1 MNAKQF
7 AWLYLVENGVPF
19 QKPSYY
25 GGFELVSEI
34 PNHKYDRYDYMRQS
48 KIVAI
53 AKDLIKNHGVNWDK
67 TDAPVQTT
75 YYEFAGTECDSRSTE
90 YLEGTLILNNG
101 QDIFWCGENIQV
113 TNVFEQMANA
123 SLAPAKFKEIFGE

>member
-34 PNHKYDRYDYMRQS
+34 PNYKYDRFDYTGQT
-48 KIVAI
+48 KIVGI
-53 AKDLIKNHGVNWDK
+53 AKDLIKKYGVNWDK
-67 TDAPVQTT
+67 TQAPKQKR
-75 YYEFAGTECDSRSTE
+75 YYSFQGTFNDSGEDE
-90 YLEGTLILNNG
+90 YLEGTLVLNNN
-101 QDIFWCGENIQV
+101 QEIFWCGETIEV
-113 TNVFEQMANA
+113 TNVFEQMANV
-123 SLAPAKFKEIFGE
+123 SEAPAKFKDIFGE